1 MFDDNQ
7 VDPEALQVFLASIA
21 SEDTSSADEEDD
33 VYDEEVSEHGREY
46 SSPGFWST
54 AIHRPI

>member
-7 VDPEALQVFLASIA
+7 VDPEALRVFLVSVA

-33 VYDEEVSEHGREY
+33 HDEEVRDDDSKD
-46 SSPGFWST
+46 SSLGFWST
-54 AIHRPI
+54 AVHRPF